1 MPPVSAVTCH
11 RNFSPR
17 NFESAGIVP
26 VRAHHG
32 DSDLNIPV
40 VRAQHLIDYIGVLRG
55 IGVPV
60 ERELERSR
68 LPVSIEEAPNDYV
81 SLPRALDW
89 LWRSRREVGIME
101 LGFLAGRAASLST
114 LHADVQR
121 AVIGAS
127 NGLSRVEALSNQVHR
142 ESSAVR
148 IDIRREGVEEL
159 RVVCEVQGFKN
170 SPLVGF
176 VEWKVIAGV
185 VGIVRGAAGPDWCP
199 AEITFVSRGRP
210 SEATLEAYGNARVLT
225 GQQHCSVLV
234 AATDI
239 ARTCIDRR
247 SSSDD
252 IKHPTIPTRVPSGLS
267 DAWDLVTALRAII
280 RPYLAQGHP
289 PLSLAAEIVGVS
301 ERTLQRRLAQSGSTY
316 SKIVQDARF
325 SIASDLLADS
335 DLNIADI
342 AFAAGYDNAPH
353 FSRAF
358 KRLAGMTP
366 RDYRCAP
373 GLTHRRRGD
382 AHGNTLG
389 AVLSAHSKAPAKTLP
404 LR

>member
-1 MPPVSAVTCH
+1 M
-11 RNFSPR
+11 
-17 NFESAGIVP
+17 
-26 VRAHHG
+26 
-32 DSDLNIPV
+32 
-40 VRAQHLIDYIGVLRG
+40 
-55 IGVPV
+55 PV

-68 LPVSIEEAPNDYV
+68 LPVSIEETPNDYV
-81 SLPRALDW
+81 SLPRTLDW

-101 LGFLAGRAASLST
+101 LGFLASRAGSLGN
-114 LHADVQR
+114 LHADVKR
-121 AVIGAS
+121 AVIRAS
-127 NGLSRVEALSNQVHR
+127 TGLSRIEALSNQVHQ

-159 RVVCEVQGFKN
+159 RVVCEVQGFQN

-185 VGIVRGAAGPDWCP
+185 IDIVRTAVGPDWCP
-199 AEITFVSRGRP
+199 TEITFVSRGRP
-210 SEATLEAYGNARVLT
+210 SDAALKAYGKARILI
-225 GQQHCSVLV
+225 GQRDCSVLV
-234 AATDI
+234 AAADI
-239 ARTCIDRR
+239 ARTCIEYQ
-247 SSSDD
+247 SSSDEVNA
-252 IKHPTIPTRVPSGLS
+252 PMIPPRAPSGSS
-267 DAWDLVTALRAII
+267 DAWDFVTALRALI

-316 SKIVQDARF
+316 SQIVQDARF

-373 GLTHRRRGD
+373 GLTHRRRAD

-389 AVLSAHSKAPAKTLP
+389 AVLSA
-404 LR
+404 